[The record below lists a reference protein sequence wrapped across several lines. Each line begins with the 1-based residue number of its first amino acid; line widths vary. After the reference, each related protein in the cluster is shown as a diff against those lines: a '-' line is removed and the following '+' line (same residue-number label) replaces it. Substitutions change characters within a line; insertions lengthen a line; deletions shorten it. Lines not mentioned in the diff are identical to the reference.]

1 MLKYD
6 LKRELKHLYSASTK
20 AVEVVDVPPMNYLM
34 IDGSGDPNTA
44 QEYQA
49 AVSALYSVAYTLKF
63 ALKKREGLDYPVMAL
78 EGLWWVEDLSKLD
91 MDDKSN
97 WLWTMMIVQPD
108 FVTQAAFESAV
119 DDLRKKKN
127 PPLLDRVRLESYH
140 EGLSAQILHIGPYAA
155 EQPTIERLYAYMS
168 EHGYVHNGKH
178 HEIYLG
184 DPRRSTPEKLRTI
197 IRQPIASKPI

>member
-1 MLKYD
+1 MLKHD

-44 QEYQA
+44 QEYQD
-49 AVSALYSVAYTLKF
+49 AVSALYNVAYTLKF

-108 FVTQAAFESAV
+108 FVTQAVFESAV